1 MNFTGV
7 PLSVLFFSLAK
18 RVSVLIMDGKKSI
31 IHLFSEL
38 IMKNAVAALM
48 CVIFICFSCGQWKVS
63 TMKSSEVATIQAGRE
78 PGRILLKYDDNG
90 MLELSFVI
98 TMHGGK
104 IYFADNIQKRI
115 QILDRDGSVNLIL
128 GSRGIESDSDI
139 LFSSFNFSTIGYLA
153 IDSEEQIYVQNKLVS
168 RRGLPESNQNAE
180 LDFTPSFILV
190 FNSKGDLQYTLGQ
203 AGVPNI
209 PFYYI
214 KRMTVDN
221 EDRLFVVS
229 RTFNSWDVSR
239 FKDRKRDFYID
250 LGRIRFKESEEGESF
265 EGRIEDI
272 IPYAGGEAFIIA
284 VAYYSNTRF
293 KYRKLFEFSIRKNKI
308 HKTILNTPD
317 PKNELFAVIDDK
329 HIYLWDMRD
338 RNIRYAICNF
348 DGNVI
353 NNIMLKRDERKNLFS
368 DALIDENGQFYT
380 YHVYRGKITICEWK

>member
-1 MNFTGV
+1 
-7 PLSVLFFSLAK
+7 
-18 RVSVLIMDGKKSI
+18 MDGKESFTQHFPEI
-31 IHLFSEL
+31 
-38 IMKNAVAALM
+38 IMKSAAVLM
-48 CVIFICFSCGQWKVS
+48 CLLFICLSCGQWKVS
-63 TMKSSEVATIQAGRE
+63 TMKSTEVATIQSGRE
-78 PGRILLKYDDNG
+78 PGRVLLKYDDNG

-98 TMHGGK
+98 MMHAGN

-115 QILDRDGSVNLIL
+115 QVLDRDGSVYLIL

-139 LFSSFNFSTIGYLA
+139 PFSSFKFSSIGYLA
-153 IDSEEQIYVQNKLVS
+153 IDSEEQIYVQNKLAS
-168 RRGLPESNQNAE
+168 RRGVPASSKNSE

-190 FNSKGDLQYTLGQ
+190 FNKKGDLQYTLGQ

-209 PFYYI
+209 PFSYI
-214 KRMTVDN
+214 ERMDVDS

-239 FKDRKRDFYID
+239 FKGRKRDFYID
-250 LGRIRFKESEEGESF
+250 LGRIRFKDSEEGELY

-272 IPYAGGEAFIIA
+272 IPYASGEAFMVA

-293 KYRKLFEFSIRKNKI
+293 KYRKLFEFSIKKNKI

-317 PKNELFAVIDDK
+317 PKNELFAVVDDK

-338 RNIRYAICNF
+338 RNIRYAIYNF

-353 NNIMLKRDERKNLFS
+353 NNIMLKCNERNTLFS
-368 DALIDENGQFYT
+368 DVLIDEKGEFYT
-380 YHVYRGKITICEWK
+380 YHVNREKITIFEWK